1 MIAQFGDFCQR
12 LESACPEGQK
22 RVSIR
27 GDIPSPSYLVA
38 MKNSCPQIVI
48 RDLVITPPLFLAPM
62 AGLTHL
68 ALRRLIKEI
77 GGVGLLATEMLAAR
91 RLPGENP
98 AISSFLL
105 RTELEKPLCYQL
117 AVARVEDVAPA
128 MAALHRLGADA
139 VDINMGCPAPALR
152 QQGAGAALMETP
164 ATVRAIVAAARKSTN
179 LPLTAKIRLGATL
192 DAAKLRD
199 FCLLLEGEGVDLL
212 TVHARLRGE
221 SFVRPPRWEWV
232 GRVKSWLSIPVVA
245 NGGIHSAADG
255 ARCLAQSGADGL
267 MIGRAA
273 AETPWVFA
281 QLASALYGA
290 PPLSTVLLDLPVMYQ
305 RFADLLEA
313 HFQPERRLGRLKE
326 FTHYFQKNYAFG
338 HHLAM
343 AVQSSSS
350 WPEARERA
358 AVFFAKHKPKGVGP
372 GQ

>member
-1 MIAQFGDFCQR
+1 M
-12 LESACPEGQK
+12 K
-22 RVSIR
+22 
-27 GDIPSPSYLVA
+27 SP
-38 MKNSCPQIVI
+38 CPQIVI
-48 RDLVITPPLFLAPM
+48 RDLVISPPLFLAPM

-68 ALRRLIKEI
+68 ALRRVIKEI
-77 GGVGLLATEMLAAR
+77 GGVGLLSTEMLAAR

-105 RTELEKPLCYQL
+105 RTEQERPLSYQM
-117 AVARVEDVAPA
+117 AVARAEDVAPA

-139 VDINMGCPAPALR
+139 VDLNMGCPAPALR
-152 QQGAGAALMETP
+152 QQGAGAALMEAP
-164 ATVRAIVAAARKSTN
+164 DTVRAIVAAARKSTN

-192 DAAKLRD
+192 DEVKLRD
-199 FCLLLEGEGVDLL
+199 FCLLLEGEGIDLL

-232 GRVKSWLSIPVVA
+232 GRVKNWLSIPVVA
-245 NGGIHSAADG
+245 NGGIHSPADG
-255 ARCLAQSGADGL
+255 ARCLALSGADGL

-273 AETPWVFA
+273 AEMPWVFA
-281 QLASALYGA
+281 ALATALHGA
-290 PPLSTVLLDLPVMYQ
+290 PPPVTELNLPSVYH

-350 WPEARERA
+350 WQEARERA
-358 AVFFAKHKPKGVGP
+358 EVFFVKHEPKVVALGR
-372 GQ
+372 